1 MCRNQRWIPVF
12 LTLLA
17 QLTLGCGPIPTDPDS
32 ETSSSEGTVYV
43 NEEWGFQLTVPD
55 DSTWSLNAQTLFQD
69 RESNGL
75 PKVNVQISKFPLQ
88 GTRFRPTL
96 VVDPRALP
104 RGNTIETFVASL
116 EEELRA
122 RFIGYG
128 AEEKRTLQIDAAE
141 GVEWVFRTASFR
153 GYGSR
158 FLAAVVVHRQQVY
171 VMLGSG
177 IRVHFPLEEYRGIIS
192 SMKFLR

>member
-1 MCRNQRWIPVF
+1 M
-12 LTLLA
+12 
-17 QLTLGCGPIPTDPDS
+17 
-32 ETSSSEGTVYV
+32 
-43 NEEWGFQLTVPD
+43 
-55 DSTWSLNAQTLFQD
+55 
-69 RESNGL
+69 
-75 PKVNVQISKFPLQ
+75 
-88 GTRFRPTL
+88 
-96 VVDPRALP
+96 
-104 RGNTIETFVASL
+104 ASL

-141 GVEWVFRTASFR
+141 GVEWVFQTASFR